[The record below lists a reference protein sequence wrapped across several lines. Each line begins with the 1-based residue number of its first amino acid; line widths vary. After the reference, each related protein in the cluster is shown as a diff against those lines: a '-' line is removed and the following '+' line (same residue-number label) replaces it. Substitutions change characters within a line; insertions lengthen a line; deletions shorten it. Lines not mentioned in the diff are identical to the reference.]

1 MMSRYFL
8 LLNYKFSSIFGAIG
22 VVIGLCSFLFNYFMV
37 PVSLPGYRI
46 LAAPAMFILSFFSE
60 ETDFAPKMILFLS
73 GQFLGYFL
81 IGCIVQIIKRLGLAH
96 THS

>member
-1 MMSRYFL
+1 V
-8 LLNYKFSSIFGAIG
+8 LNYNFSSIFGAIG
-22 VVIGLCSFLFNYFMV
+22 IGIVIGLCSFLFNYFMV
-37 PVSLPGYRI
+37 PVSLPGYSI

-60 ETDFAPKMILFLS
+60 ETDFVPKMILFLS